1 MRSSWTAG
9 LVSQQTLI
17 WFSQISNFE
26 ADHFGGVH
34 IFKVI
39 VAGTRTF
46 DDYEL
51 LKSKLDFFLKNQ
63 TDVEIVSGT
72 ARGADAL
79 GERYAA
85 ERGLAVKQFPAD
97 WDRYG
102 RSAGYRRNAE
112 MAEYADA
119 AVVFWDGKSKGS
131 KHMIDLAKEKGLP
144 VRVVLYNKT

>member
-1 MRSSWTAG
+1 M
-9 LVSQQTLI
+9 
-17 WFSQISNFE
+17 
-26 ADHFGGVH
+26 
-34 IFKVI
+34 
-39 VAGTRTF
+39 
-46 DDYEL
+46 
-51 LKSKLDFFLKNQ
+51 KNQ
-63 TDVEIVSGT
+63 TDVEIVSGA

-131 KHMIDLAKEKGLP
+131 KHMINLAKEKGLP
-144 VRVVLYNKT
+144 VRVVPV